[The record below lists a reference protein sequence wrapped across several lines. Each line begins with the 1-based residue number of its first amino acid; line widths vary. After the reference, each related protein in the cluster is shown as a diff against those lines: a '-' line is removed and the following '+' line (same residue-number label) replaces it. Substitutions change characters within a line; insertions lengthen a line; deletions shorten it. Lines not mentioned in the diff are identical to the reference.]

1 MFSCVDLPEDRAKR
15 RPESPRRANNERY
28 LIDFIEE
35 ISRLGLGLGLRVG
48 AGVILHRKN
57 VNSKASGCQGK
68 LNWCTG
74 RGAWFVGGMA
84 GGEGLRVAGFESKA
98 AAVAGVEI
106 VVLS

>member
-1 MFSCVDLPEDRAKR
+1 MFSCVDLPKDRAKR
-15 RPESPRRANNERY
+15 RPESPRGANNERY

-35 ISRLGLGLGLRVG
+35 ISRLGLGLRVG
-48 AGVILHRKN
+48 AGVILYRKN
-57 VNSKASGCQGK
+57 INSKASGCQGK

-74 RGAWFVGGMA
+74 RGARFVGGMA